1 MKGTKH
7 WLKRIFSE
15 PFDVC
20 DRLKSIDD
28 GYFVVFNVKR
38 DRYEVHNNR
47 QTDTFCFVVPYDKL
61 DSRTVDYC
69 LKTRVQNVDKLIK
82 EMDEQN
88 AAAEAELVRRE
99 YEASGEK
106 MERIVW
112 ESKK

>member
-1 MKGTKH
+1 M
-7 WLKRIFSE
+7 SE
-15 PFDVC
+15 W
-20 DRLKSIDD
+20 
-28 GYFVVFNVKR
+28 
-38 DRYEVHNNR
+38 
-47 QTDTFCFVVPYDKL
+47 YDKL
-61 DSRTVDYC
+61 DSGTVDYC

-106 MERIVW
+106 TERIVW